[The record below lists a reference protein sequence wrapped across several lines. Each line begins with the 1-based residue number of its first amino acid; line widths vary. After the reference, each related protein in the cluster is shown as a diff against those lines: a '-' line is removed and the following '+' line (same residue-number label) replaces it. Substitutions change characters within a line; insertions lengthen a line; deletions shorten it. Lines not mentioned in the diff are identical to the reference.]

1 MEVSPLMSRNEPAS
15 AAIRGIVRD
24 QERQQTA
31 VATAVGLSWP
41 QWQRRISG
49 KVPWRRSELSAIAD
63 ELGVS
68 LDRLTGAK

>member
-1 MEVSPLMSRNEPAS
+1 MTRDEPVSAK
-15 AAIRGIVRD
+15 IRRIVAE
-24 QERQQTA
+24 QERQQTK

-49 KVPWRRSELSAIAD
+49 SVPWRRSELNAIAE

-68 LDRLTGAK
+68 ANELLEDR